1 MGYYKNT
8 PYGEIGG
15 VTTHSYEELKTM
27 VLKLMEIK
35 PGAYQNPIPEN
46 SILMDPYRDGKAID
60 RFRELLHSSDM
71 KHYKQPVYTY

>member
-1 MGYYKNT
+1 
-8 PYGEIGG
+8 
-15 VTTHSYEELKTM
+15 M